1 MEVLKINRNIEILK
15 VLADGTRLK
24 IILLLSK
31 QEMAV
36 CELIAALNLS
46 QPAVSHHL
54 KLLKQAGLIQ
64 DNREGKWILYTI
76 NKENFNICT
85 QDLKTFFEEVQNNLG
100 QGVTPSLIRTEPCLC
115 DALKTK
121 GVKTSISDPC

>member
-1 MEVLKINRNIEILK
+1 MPKINKNIDILK

-24 IILLLSK
+24 IISLLSK

-36 CELIAALNLS
+36 CELIEALNLS

-76 NKENFNICT
+76 NQEKFYLCT
-85 QDLKTFFEEVQNNLG
+85 QDLENFFKEVQYNLE
-100 QGVTPSLIRTEPCLC
+100 QGITSSLIRTEPCLC

-121 GVKTSISDPC
+121 SVKI